1 MPRKQMSTPFTKRL
15 IILSDLYVHYRDG
28 EAFKEFAEYN
38 DLGLPLAHVCAVGLA
53 EFKPDG
59 ENYIWDTYI
68 LLAKALGLDPDEEF
82 ENIEEM
88 IDCAQPVLASI
99 WKEAAEFMPHSEE
112 IYEAMIE
119 GVDSDEISTEVE
131 DLTQSI
137 AVGEQSDS
145 INLGI
150 FNLSSSIASMT
161 ISKILPLFLDERK
174 IDAEM
179 NESIEYN
186 NEKAIT
192 EPQRKEGKFE
202 LTDLNPAIPLFDQI
216 SDSTM
221 DAYYSDDIT
230 KLRTDLL
237 TSVGKGETED
247 IEEKI
252 SEYSNDLAS
261 MALARILPF
270 FGYKERWNDLRG

>member
-1 MPRKQMSTPFTKRL
+1 MPRKQMPTPFTKRL
-15 IILSDLYVHYRDG
+15 IILSDLYLHYRDDD
-28 EAFKEFAEYN
+28 AFKEFTDYN

-53 EFKPDG
+53 EINPNGKDF
-59 ENYIWDTYI
+59 IWDTYI
-68 LLAKALGLDPDEEF
+68 LFAKAMGLDPDEEF

-88 IDCAQPVLASI
+88 IDRSQPVRASI
-99 WKEAAEFMPHSEE
+99 WKEVAGFMPHSEE

-119 GVDSDEISTEVE
+119 GVDSDEISTEEE

-137 AVGEQSDS
+137 AVGEPSDS

-150 FNLSSSIASMT
+150 FNLSSSIVSMT
-161 ISKILPLFLDERK
+161 ISKILPLFLDEKK

-179 NESIEYN
+179 NKSIEYN
-186 NEKAIT
+186 KEKVIT
-192 EPQRKEGKFE
+192 EPQRKEGKIE
-202 LTDLNPAIPLFDQI
+202 LTKLNPAIPLFDKI

-237 TSVGKGETED
+237 TSIRKGESED
-247 IEEKI
+247 IEGNI
-252 SEYSNDLAS
+252 SEYLHDLAS